1 MRPADSPRF
10 STIPST
16 GSSAKVV
23 PSSVVKLPAASGVT
37 GIAESAIAGRNA

>member
-1 MRPADSPRF
+1 MSPLDRPRF

-23 PSSVVKLPAASGVT
+23 PSSVVKCPAASWVT
-37 GIAESAIAGRNA
+37 GIAESAIDGRNA